1 MQKWIKTLNTN
12 VSTST
17 CTCIYLILGLDQEKR
32 QTLYYNDYNV
42 LIATMNVCA
51 VNDPMLFNEPG

>member
-1 MQKWIKTLNTN
+1 MQKWIKTLNTD